1 MVDIII
7 QKLLHGNFYI
17 IYLCIGGNAAEVQ
30 EFEIFLL
37 PYFMTNNNS
46 DFLAHNYID
55 IIHIKNGYSQIDFK
69 EFLSR
74 HFNRA
79 FPFIE
84 NSEIHEK
91 LKLKLKEE
99 YGDIKKTYFIKY
111 GVLEI
116 ISISDLKFYQPYI
129 GIAGPCYHQ
138 LTDPVFV
145 IKNGDDY
152 ILWEGYHRILQKI
165 LNNETTINCY
175 LMSF

>member
-1 MVDIII
+1 
-7 QKLLHGNFYI
+7 
-17 IYLCIGGNAAEVQ
+17 
-30 EFEIFLL
+30 
-37 PYFMTNNNS
+37 MTNNNS
-46 DFLAHNYID
+46 DFLVHNYTD
-55 IIHIKNGYSQIDFK
+55 IIHVKNGYSQIDFK

-79 FPFIE
+79 FPFID

-99 YGDIKKTYFIKY
+99 YWDIKKTYFIKY

-116 ISISDLKFYQPYI
+116 ISISDLKFYQLDV

-145 IKNGDDY
+145 VKNGDDY
-152 ILWEGYHRILQKI
+152 VLWEGYHRILQKI
-165 LNNETTINCY
+165 INNETTINCY